1 MNAMNAIFTDDYAEL
16 VDLLIEARLA
26 AGLTQRA
33 LARRIG
39 KVQSHICAIEQRQRR
54 VELLEFYIIA
64 RALDLDPVDLFG
76 KAAARFDGLRGPA
89 FTRLNRP
96 QSERLSA

>member
-1 MNAMNAIFTDDYAEL
+1 MNAIFTDDYAVL

-54 VELLEFYIIA
+54 VELLEFYTIA
-64 RALDLDPVDLFG
+64 RALGLDPVDLFSR
-76 KAAARFDGLRGPA
+76 AAARFDRLRSPSFNA
-89 FTRLNRP
+89 IETS
-96 QSERLSA
+96 QVA